1 MKRTSQVVAGGP
13 TVAETVVE
21 EGSPDVAG
29 ASTQRAVSPVALSV
43 DGSGD
48 VSDAA
53 LREEF
58 AEFLSGDGAVETLT
72 LPVADPIFR
81 ERLRRRLWQIHL
93 LTLAPGSQEPN

>member
-13 TVAETVVE
+13 TVSEA
-21 EGSPDVAG
+21 GSPDVAG
-29 ASTQRAVSPVALSV
+29 ASTHRAVSPLALCV

-58 AEFLSGDGAVETLT
+58 AEFLPGDVAVETLT
-72 LPVADPIFR
+72 WPAADPIFR

-93 LTLAPGSQEPN
+93 LTLARGSQEPN